1 MAFAHGNRR
10 KLVSLNSA
18 PPFLPLICYE
28 IVYSGTVVPIKL
40 DETERPQWIVNLTN
54 DAWFGKSA
62 GPYQH
67 AHQAQVR
74 AVEEGLPVVRAANSG
89 ISMVIDAH
97 GRIRESLALGARGVV
112 DSDLPVAGPR
122 TVFSIFGNL
131 PILIFVCVLFVL
143 LVGVEL
149 INTKRL

>member
-1 MAFAHGNRR
+1 MHG
-10 KLVSLNSA
+10 
-18 PPFLPLICYE
+18 
-28 IVYSGTVVPIKL
+28 
-40 DETERPQWIVNLTN
+40 
-54 DAWFGKSA
+54 FGMSA

-112 DSDLPVAGPR
+112 DSALPLAGPR
-122 TVFSIFGNL
+122 TVFSLFGSLHNL
-131 PILIFVCVLFVL
+131 DFCLRPVCPF
-143 LVGVEL
+143 G
-149 INTKRL
+149 RC